1 MDGSDLTQRQRAI
14 LDYIVASV
22 EQRGYPPAVREIGQ
36 AVGLASPSTV
46 HAHLQTLE
54 DRGYLRRDPTKPRA
68 IEVRWG
74 EHAHT
79 HAARP
84 AAQGRLPGSL
94 GAGLGWRMKLRGM
107 RNLSA
112 RANPSP
118 SP

>member
-14 LDYIVASV
+14 LDFIVASV

-68 IEVRWG
+68 IE
-74 EHAHT
+74 A
-79 HAARP
+79 APSPPARP
-84 AAQGRLPGSL
+84 R
-94 GAGLGWRMKLRGM
+94 
-107 RNLSA
+107 
-112 RANPSP
+112 SP
-118 SP
+118 SRSRKERSPSRRTLSTTPPTSCSG